1 MHVKGLRRA
10 AAVRVG
16 VIENADGHQIFPPD
30 HNLAREDMI
39 AVVAHD
45 LKNPLAVIQM
55 SVQLLLQELLPNDSA
70 HGL

>member
-30 HNLAREDMI
+30 HNRLA
-39 AVVAHD
+39 
-45 LKNPLAVIQM
+45 KT
-55 SVQLLLQELLPNDSA
+55 
-70 HGL
+70 

>member
-1 MHVKGLRRA
+1 
-10 AAVRVG
+10 
-16 VIENADGHQIFPPD
+16 
-30 HNLAREDMI
+30 MI